1 MRLGH
6 IYIII
11 IMTCANVDSF
21 DFDGQL
27 LTVAVCKAH
36 LLEFLSWDFSY
47 WRDVL
52 VTACVTS
59 SASRFAPMTS
69 QSPASPAYH
78 PRLNLR
84 TFGFWTVRPN
94 QKTPLQCR
102 RLWMLWPTSTSGWR
116 SRLGVLFLSYF
127 GSRLVWSWIWGF
139 VPLQN
144 FADGVHTHTCIVMY
158 TY

>member
-6 IYIII
+6 IYNYND
-11 IMTCANVDSF
+11 M
-21 DFDGQL
+21 
-27 LTVAVCKAH
+27 CKCW
-36 LLEFLSWDFSY
+36 FLWLWRPASYGGCLQGSSPWISLVRLSY

-144 FADGVHTHTCIVMY
+144 FADGVHTHMCIVMY